1 MCFIQDIRK
10 KCGMVEYLEV
20 SAKTGD
26 GVQAMFK
33 AVINYE
39 KVEDKEPPPP
49 PAPAAVAE
57 PEPAQEP
64 DKREKRCSVC

>member
-1 MCFIQDIRK
+1 MRK

-33 AVINYE
+33 AIINYE
-39 KVEDKEPPPP
+39 KLENKEPPQ
-49 PAPAAVAE
+49 ASVAE
-57 PEPAQEP
+57 PAPAQEP
-64 DKREKRCSVC
+64 PEPTHAKSTKRDLCNIC

>member
-1 MCFIQDIRK
+1 MCFIQDLRK

-49 PAPAAVAE
+49 PPAPTAVA
-57 PEPAQEP
+57 EP
-64 DKREKRCSVC
+64 DKREKMCSVC